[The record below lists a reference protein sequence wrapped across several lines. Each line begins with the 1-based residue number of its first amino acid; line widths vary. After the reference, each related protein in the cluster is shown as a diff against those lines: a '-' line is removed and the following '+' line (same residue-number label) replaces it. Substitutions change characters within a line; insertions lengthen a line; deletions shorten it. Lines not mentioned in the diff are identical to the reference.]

1 MNTGRSIPSRCPAL
15 LCLCGLALAV
25 ALAGGCDAK
34 GRRFGLSK
42 EPKGPPKDPK
52 DSKIEQLQA
61 DVDTLTARVEE
72 LGKRNDRL
80 VEKLNELEFLK
91 GQLTKQLKAVADAPR
106 MRDYYKDLVTQR
118 QLEIERLKRQIQA
131 LEKALEKALR
141 IPTTAPAT
149 ATAPR
154 PASGGKPTRPATGPA
169 SRPEGGQ

>member
-118 QLEIERLKRQIQA
+118 QLEVARLRRRIQA
-131 LEKALEKALR
+131 LEKAPKV
-141 IPTTAPAT
+141 PTTAPAT
-149 ATAPR
+149 APAPR